1 MHHDD
6 FKLIR
11 KDIAKLDEYLKEAH
25 SLNIDLDND
34 LMQEVNN
41 FTARLTSER
50 DMRKRH
56 ALMLEN
62 AISKCEHKDINEIS
76 GLLEEAKST
85 NVESE
90 YVVASEKLLG

>member
-1 MHHDD
+1 
-6 FKLIR
+6 
-11 KDIAKLDEYLKEAH
+11 
-25 SLNIDLDND
+25 
-34 LMQEVNN
+34 
-41 FTARLTSER
+41 
-50 DMRKRH
+50 MRKRH